1 MEQRKCKSLR
11 FISSCHRSQVS
22 YLEEQLR
29 TMQPD
34 LDSIEAYCAKERDFN
49 EKQADLKKAT
59 QERDEVRG
67 GAERPHAISTLAPH

>member
-1 MEQRKCKSLR
+1 
-11 FISSCHRSQVS
+11 
-22 YLEEQLR
+22 
-29 TMQPD
+29 MQPD